1 MVKMAQILFRGLRRY
16 GTILSKTP
24 VVCCKCELNTFKRL
38 SFVGPP
44 SSSSFVSSLNKFYG
58 TTTHQAD
65 KKPVESRSE
74 TTAADPLE
82 DIFGE
87 NKDERRK
94 EKEKAIKN
102 LKLGFFFIGASLI
115 MIIGSGLYV
124 LMADNYYKRDEDE
137 KDSYPVRVYKRGRL
151 AVREFFESMRAPSY
165 DKLLPD
171 PLPYPYIQPPYT
183 LIVEMTDL
191 LIHPEWTY
199 TTGWRFKKRP
209 NVDLFLQQVA
219 EHFEV
224 VVFTASNGFNVYPI
238 LDSLDKNGVI
248 MYRLVKNATDYIDG
262 HHVKNL
268 DRINRDLS
276 KVIVIDW
283 NADSVKLQRE
293 NAFIIPRWTGEDEDQ
308 QLVQLAE
315 FLNVVAAS
323 EVSDVRD
330 VLSYYKQ
337 FDNPLEVFKENQRKL
352 LEMQEEQKQIS
363 GTLPVNKA
371 RGSWKDKYLYGK

>member
-1 MVKMAQILFRGLRRY
+1 MLKMAQFLFRGLRRY
-16 GTILSKTP
+16 NTILGKST
-24 VVCCKCELNTFKRL
+24 VCYKCEQNTLKL
-38 SFVGPP
+38 ISFVRP
-44 SSSSFVSSLNKFYG
+44 SFLSSFNRFYSSQ
-58 TTTHQAD
+58 TE
-65 KKPVESRSE
+65 KKPAE
-74 TTAADPLE
+74 TEAVRAPDILD

-87 NKDERRK
+87 NKDERRQ

-102 LKLGFFFIGASLI
+102 LKIGFFFIGASLI
-115 MIIGSGLYV
+115 MIIGCGLYV
-124 LMADNYYKRDEDE
+124 VMADNYYYREGEDE
-137 KDSYPVRVYKRGRL
+137 KDTYPVRMYKRGKL
-151 AVREFFESMRAPSY
+151 AIRDFFESMRAPSY
-165 DKLLPD
+165 EKLLPD

-183 LIVEMTDL
+183 LIIEMTDL

-199 TTGWRFKKRP
+199 STGWRFKKRP
-209 NVDLFLQQVA
+209 NVDYFLEQVS
-219 EHFEV
+219 ENYEV

-238 LDSLDKNGVI
+238 LDSLDKNNVI

-276 KVIVIDW
+276 RVIMIDW

-293 NAFIIPRWTGEDEDQ
+293 NALVIPRWNGEDGDQ
-308 QLVQLAE
+308 QLIQLAE
-315 FLNVVAAS
+315 FLNIISAS
-323 EVSDVRD
+323 DVSDVRE

-371 RGSWKDKYLYGK
+371 RGSWKNKYLYGK

>member
-1 MVKMAQILFRGLRRY
+1 MAQFLFRGFRQYSSVL
-16 GTILSKTP
+16 GKSTL
-24 VVCCKCELNTFKRL
+24 CLKCELNTFIRASYARP
-38 SFVGPP
+38 SFLPP
-44 SSSSFVSSLNKFYG
+44 MNTLYS
-58 TTTHQAD
+58 TQ
-65 KKPVESRSE
+65 KPTETSE
-74 TTAADPLE
+74 MTPAPDPL

-102 LKLGFFFIGASLI
+102 LKIGFFVIGASI
-115 MIIGSGLYV
+115 CMILGSGLYV
-124 LMADNYYKRDEDE
+124 LLADNHYKRGEDE
-137 KDSYPVRVYKRGRL
+137 NDSYPLRIYKRGRM

-165 DKLLPD
+165 EKLLPD

-183 LIVEMTDL
+183 LIIEMTDL

-199 TTGWRFKKRP
+199 STGWRFKKRP
-209 NVDLFLQQVA
+209 NVDHFLEQVSQNY
-219 EHFEV
+219 EI

-238 LDSLDKNGVI
+238 LDSLDKNNVI

-276 KVIVIDW
+276 RVVMIDW
-283 NADSVKLQRE
+283 NEDSVKLQRE
-293 NAFIIPRWTGEDEDQ
+293 NALVVPRWLGEDEDQ
-308 QLVQLAE
+308 QLIQLAE
-315 FLNVVAAS
+315 FLNIVAAS
-323 EVSDVRD
+323 EVSDVRE

-363 GTLPVNKA
+363 GKLPVNKA
-371 RGSWKDKYLYGK
+371 RHSWKDKYLYGK